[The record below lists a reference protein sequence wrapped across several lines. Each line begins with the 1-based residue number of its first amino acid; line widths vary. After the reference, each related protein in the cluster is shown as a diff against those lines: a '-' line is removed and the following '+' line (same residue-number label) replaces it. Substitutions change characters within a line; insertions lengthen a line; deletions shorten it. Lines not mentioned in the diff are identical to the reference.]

1 MASPFGSGKDI
12 LDGLSSIACLWCGSP
27 SLMINSLKRKVFC
40 SLSERLVDYLIF
52 RIGLLC

>member
-27 SLMINSLKRKVFC
+27 SLMMNSLKRKVFC
-40 SLSERLVDYLIF
+40 SFSEH
-52 RIGLLC
+52 